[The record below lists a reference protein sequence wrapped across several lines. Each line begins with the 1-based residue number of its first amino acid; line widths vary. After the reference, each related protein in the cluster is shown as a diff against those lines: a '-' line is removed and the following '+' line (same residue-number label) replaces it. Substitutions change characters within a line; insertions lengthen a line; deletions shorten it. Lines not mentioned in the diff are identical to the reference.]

1 VNDKVAE
8 IVNVKNAR
16 ILYKQSNDF
25 LRSLESP
32 KNLEEFI
39 SFREAINLQIDEL
52 FS

>member
-1 VNDKVAE
+1 VKDKVSE

-25 LRSLESP
+25 LRNLESP

-39 SFREAINLQIDEL
+39 SFREAINSQIDEL
-52 FS
+52 FA